1 MLVFRIALSKYAD
14 NLIASGRAARWNFDD
29 VKVVYAAG
37 SQSLACLENVVHR
50 SKLGL
55 SVNFSVMHIEIPDGI
70 AFDTIKASNL
80 SKNWTKFEQMH
91 ITQKIGS
98 IWVKENKKAVLR
110 IPSSI
115 IQDEYNY
122 LINPNH
128 VDFLKIKLVKVAPFL
143 FDERIKN

>member
-1 MLVFRIALSKYAD
+1 MLVFRIALSKYA
-14 NLIASGRAARWNFDD
+14 NILKASGMAARWNFNDI
-29 VKVVYAAG
+29 KVIYTAS

-55 SVNFSVMHIEIPDGI
+55 SLNFSVMHIEILDDVAI
-70 AFDTIKASNL
+70 DEIKINDL
-80 SKNWTKFEQMH
+80 PKNWNSFENMH
-91 ITQKIGS
+91 LTQKIGS
-98 IWVKENKKAVLR
+98 DWIKGNKTAILR

-128 VDFLKIKLVKVAPFL
+128 IDFEKITLTNVKPFL
-143 FDERIKN
+143 FDVRIKN

>member
-1 MLVFRIALSKYAD
+1 MIVFRIALSKYTD
-14 NLIASGRAARWNFDD
+14 NLTASGRAARWNFNDI
-29 VKVVYAAG
+29 KVIYTSA

-55 SVNFSVMHIEIPDGI
+55 SVNFSVMHIEIPNEI
-70 AFDTIKASNL
+70 AYDEIKLNDL
-80 SKNWTKFEQMH
+80 PKNWTDFEYMH

-98 IWVKENKKAVLR
+98 KWVTEGKKAILR

-128 VDFLKIKLVKVAPFL
+128 IDFSKIKLITVKPFL

>member
-1 MLVFRIALSKYAD
+1 MIVFRIALSKYAD
-14 NLIASGRAARWNFDD
+14 NLTASGRAARWNFND
-29 VKVVYAAG
+29 VKVIYTSA

-55 SVNFSVMHIEIPDGI
+55 SVNFSVMHIEIPNEI
-70 AFDTIKASNL
+70 AYDEIKLNDL
-80 SKNWTKFEQMH
+80 PRNWTDFEYIH

-98 IWVKENKKAVLR
+98 NWVTEGKKAILR

-122 LINPNH
+122 LINSNH
-128 VDFLKIKLVKVAPFL
+128 IDFSKIKLITVKPFL